1 MAFRGVTFSGQN
13 VTPKNDGA
21 LYNAHYGDGILEG
34 CSMAISGDDLVI
46 QSGHIIACGRVCQVD
61 GATNVDLSGRTL
73 QTGYIQVVLNYD
85 ISQGEGQQWF
95 TTLVESATTT
105 FPALTQEDINTP
117 TGTLYQL
124 QLAVVQI
131 SGGNLTSIYS
141 SLPYSNVTARG
152 SNIQLFGGAGLPQ
165 SELVFLFDGDY
176 TGKISNLA
184 GSNIFF
190 SKTAPNNSSTH
201 GLMLGGT
208 NATLSANNGEIYL
221 YPRGW
226 NDGSYG
232 VVIDNNGQLYHPNVE
247 YGSYSPSESV
257 TASANVNVSPA
268 NCTLGKAGL
277 YLVFAVVRYSCSS
290 GNATNRRLG
299 VSSVSGA
306 FGLNTTTFYTGL
318 TAAWEYACMFRWVAT
333 SDNEKVY
340 LNWMGGGYNGTITAH
355 NLSCFLIY

>member
-1 MAFRGVTFSGQN
+1 MAFKGITFAGQN
-13 VTPKNDGA
+13 VTPKNDGG
-21 LYNAHYGDGILEG
+21 LYQAHYGDGILWG

-46 QSGHIIACGRVCQVD
+46 QSGEFIAGGRVCHVD
-61 GATNVDLSGRTL
+61 GATNVDLSGRL
-73 QTGYIQVVLNYD
+73 LSTGYIQVIMNYD
-85 ISQGEGQQWF
+85 LSQGEGSQWY
-95 TTLVESATTT
+95 TTFVESATTT
-105 FPALTQEDINTP
+105 FPALTQGNINDTD
-117 TGTLYQL
+117 TLYQL
-124 QLAVVQI
+124 ELAVIQI

-141 SLPYSNVTARG
+141 SLLYSNVTARG
-152 SNIQLFGGAGLPQ
+152 SNIQLFGGASLPQ
-165 SELVFLFDGDY
+165 SELDFLFDGDY

-184 GSNIFF
+184 GGNIFF
-190 SKTAPNNSSTH
+190 TKTTPNNTSTH

-208 NATLSANNGEIYL
+208 DATLSANNGVIYL

-247 YGSYSPSESV
+247 YGSYSSSESV
-257 TASANVNVSPA
+257 SASANVTVSPG

-333 SDNEKVY
+333 SDNERVY